1 MRGFLLYIG
10 IIWMLG
16 CALSARADDYEQR
29 RKYDAYFIEAM
40 LERQKGSHD
49 AAFNLLERCLQ
60 IDSTASEAYF
70 FLAQY
75 YTEMKQA
82 DKALE
87 YFQKA
92 SQCDPDNT
100 TYMETLA
107 QAYVS
112 KERYAEAVGV
122 VEHLYEVDKSR
133 QDLLEMLYRL
143 HLQQLNYEKA
153 IEVLDRMELIDGKS
167 ERLSLSK
174 SGLYLQMN
182 NHEAALAEVK
192 ELSER
197 YPNDL
202 NYRTLYASTLMMT
215 VGENEETRRD
225 EAHRVLTE
233 VLAEEPDNYRAQ
245 ATLRNYY
252 QNEHDTLRADSLTR
266 SILLNPATALEDKI
280 SMLRQEIGYSEN
292 NGGDSTRVLLL
303 FQELLSQPNPQAD
316 IAEFCAAYM
325 NLKKMPRDSI
335 SAMLE
340 MVLRLAP
347 DNASAR
353 LQLVQ
358 YAWEEENNARV
369 VELCR
374 QARQYNPDEMAFYY
388 YQGMAFYRQDD
399 QDDALEAFQNGISV
413 ITEESNPAIVSDFYA
428 VMGDLL
434 HLQGRQQ
441 EAFEAYD
448 SCLVWQPDN
457 IGCLN
462 NYAYYLS
469 ELGLDLDK
477 AEQMSRKAI
486 KAEPRNGTYLDTY
499 AWILFMQQRYA
510 DACPYIDQA
519 VQNDTLQSTVIL
531 EHAGDIYAMSG
542 ETEKAV
548 NYWQQALEHEP
559 KNKLLIRKIKKKK
572 YLRK

>member
-1 MRGFLLYIG
+1 MRRFLLYIG
-10 IIWMLG
+10 IIGLLG
-16 CALSARADDYEQR
+16 CGLSARADDYEQR

-143 HLQQLNYEKA
+143 HLQQRNYEKA

-174 SGLYLQMN
+174 SSLYLQMN
-182 NHEAALAEVK
+182 NHEDALAEVK

-202 NYRTLYASTLMMT
+202 NYRTLYANTLMMT
-215 VGENEETRRD
+215 VGENEKAHRD

-280 SMLRQEIGYSEN
+280 NMLRQEIGYSEN
-292 NGGDSTRVLLL
+292 NGGDSTRVLQL

-353 LQLVQ
+353 L
-358 YAWEEENNARV
+358 
-369 VELCR
+369 
-374 QARQYNPDEMAFYY
+374 
-388 YQGMAFYRQDD
+388 
-399 QDDALEAFQNGISV
+399 
-413 ITEESNPAIVSDFYA
+413 
-428 VMGDLL
+428 
-434 HLQGRQQ
+434 
-441 EAFEAYD
+441 
-448 SCLVWQPDN
+448 
-457 IGCLN
+457 
-462 NYAYYLS
+462 
-469 ELGLDLDK
+469 
-477 AEQMSRKAI
+477 
-486 KAEPRNGTYLDTY
+486 
-499 AWILFMQQRYA
+499 
-510 DACPYIDQA
+510 
-519 VQNDTLQSTVIL
+519 
-531 EHAGDIYAMSG
+531 
-542 ETEKAV
+542 
-548 NYWQQALEHEP
+548 
-559 KNKLLIRKIKKKK
+559 
-572 YLRK
+572 